1 MIIDVDVHPDF
12 YEIINKDKEIEQIR
26 HDEIN
31 VHLNGTAQLEH
42 IFNQMNLANIGKM
55 FILGRDYSKEHGF
68 PLVSNDEVKK
78 IEDAAPDKFVGFAS
92 IDPRS
97 KNAEDELI
105 RSFEELDLKGL
116 ALYPARQ
123 HFYPDDEKLN
133 RYYDICIKYNKP
145 VIFHSG
151 LSWEPN
157 TLSKYGHPLEFENLA
172 NRFPNLR
179 FCLTQFGWPWIRE
192 TAMLMVKNKN
202 IYASL
207 GSLYFDNAWEFMN
220 QCFTKDIPITWIDR
234 SLRHQV
240 MFGSA
245 NPRFEQIRLA
255 DAVQNLGLRDSTVE
269 LIKSKNAYEFLKG
282 INSDDKRGGNFV
294 Y

>member
-1 MIIDVDVHPDF
+1 M
-12 YEIINKDKEIEQIR
+12 
-26 HDEIN
+26 
-31 VHLNGTAQLEH
+31 
-42 IFNQMNLANIGKM
+42 
-55 FILGRDYSKEHGF
+55 
-68 PLVSNDEVKK
+68 
-78 IEDAAPDKFVGFAS
+78 GFAS

-133 RYYDICIKYNKP
+133 RYYEICIKYNKP

-282 INSDDKRGGNFV
+282 INSDDKRGENFV